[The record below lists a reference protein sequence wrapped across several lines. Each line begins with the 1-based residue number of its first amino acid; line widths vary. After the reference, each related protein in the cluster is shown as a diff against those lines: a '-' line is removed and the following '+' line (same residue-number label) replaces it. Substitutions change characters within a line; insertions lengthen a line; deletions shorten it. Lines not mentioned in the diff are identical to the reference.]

1 MTPLQLSKDMI
12 FSQTTSEDIYK
23 KFLNLPEFPK
33 GNISSP
39 FSEDRKPSFKLY
51 PNGSF
56 KCNSTGKQGDVFQF
70 VAELQQL
77 NCKTQ
82 FNEVLKTVATEMNL
96 LLGTSADIKN
106 LPKQSN
112 KKVIPEEK
120 PFHLAVLNTE
130 MKTHHLTFW
139 NKLGVEHELL
149 QQYNVRAVANYSFF
163 SLGKNKDCSFAIK
176 DDVLAFSYEVN
187 KNFELYIP
195 DQPEKNQIKRFSNSL
210 QNGDIFGLEQ
220 LGQEKIDS
228 VIICAGK
235 KDTIVAVSRG
245 FKAVTFRSETH
256 NPTAIQIKTLQ
267 SLCHNL
273 FICYDN
279 DNGGNTGRNKIIEK
293 YPQIIPLKLPTTFND
308 ITDYFQEK
316 TAVDF
321 QSIIDLAVK
330 EKNEIV
336 VEEQSEKW
344 TIFHVAEKY
353 LTENYDIRLNVISND
368 IEISKKY
375 QKNWASLNENS
386 IYRELQKKS
395 IKIPKLSLI
404 SILMSDFVPK
414 YNPFNQYFENLPT
427 WDEETDYIK
436 QFTQYV
442 KLAPGENEEHF
453 VEQFKKWSVRVVKC
467 ATIDGYFNK
476 EAFILTDDGIGQS
489 MGKTSWCRFLCPPQ
503 LSHYIAENIST
514 NEKDARISLCKNLF
528 INLDELDSMNKMD
541 VNKLKSFFST
551 SQINDR
557 LPYDKKNSTIQ
568 RVASFL
574 GSTNMTNFLHDETG
588 SVRWICFTAEGIN
601 WEYKVD
607 FDINTLWSQAVH
619 LANDSSFKETISK
632 DEILINEARN
642 DKFQIISPERDL
654 INRMFKFSTDV
665 TKDEFLSATDIM
677 EHIHLWS
684 AGIRVSSV
692 AVGKAMKKIG
702 FKKARVN
709 QEWGYWVIKKDTVLG

>member
-1 MTPLQLSKDMI
+1 MTPLQLSKDII

-23 KFLNLPEFPK
+23 KFLNLSEFPK

-39 FSEDRKPSFKLY
+39 FSVDKKPSFRLY
-51 PNGSF
+51 TNGSF
-56 KCNSTGKQGDVFQF
+56 KCNSTGKQGDVFQL

-82 FNEVLKTVATEMNL
+82 FCEVLNSIATEMNL

-112 KKVIPEEK
+112 KTVLTEEK
-120 PFHLAVLNTE
+120 TFALDVLNTE
-130 MKTHHLTFW
+130 MKIHHLTFW
-139 NKLGVEHELL
+139 SELGVEHKLL

-163 SLGKNKDCSFAIK
+163 SPGKNKDCSFPIK

-187 KNFELYIP
+187 KSFEVYIP
-195 DQPEKNQIKRFSNSL
+195 DQPEKNQIKRVSNGL
-210 QNGDIFGLEQ
+210 HNGDIFGLQQ
-220 LGQEKIDS
+220 LGTARVDCI
-228 VIICAGK
+228 IICAGK

-256 NPTAIQIKTLQ
+256 NPTDTQITTLQ
-267 SLCHNL
+267 GLCQNL
-273 FICYDN
+273 YICYDN
-279 DNGGNTGRNKIIEK
+279 DNGGILGRNKILEK
-293 YPQIIPLKLPTTFND
+293 YPQIITLKLPLPYND

-321 QSIIDLAVK
+321 QNIIDLAIK
-330 EKNEIV
+330 EKNETA

-368 IEISKKY
+368 IEISKKH
-375 QKNWASLNENS
+375 QEIWASLNENS

-436 QFTQYV
+436 QFSQYV

-453 VEQFKKWSVRVVKC
+453 VEQFKKWCVRVVKC

-601 WEYKVD
+601 WEYKVN

-619 LANDSSFKETISK
+619 LSNDLSFKETISK
-632 DEILINEARN
+632 DEILINESRN

-654 INRMFKFSTDV
+654 INRQFKFSNDV
-665 TKDEFLSATDIM
+665 IKGEFLSATDIM

-684 AGIRVSSV
+684 AGIRVNSV

-702 FKKARVN
+702 FKKTRVN
-709 QEWGYWVIKKDTVLG
+709 QEWGYWVIKKDTVPR